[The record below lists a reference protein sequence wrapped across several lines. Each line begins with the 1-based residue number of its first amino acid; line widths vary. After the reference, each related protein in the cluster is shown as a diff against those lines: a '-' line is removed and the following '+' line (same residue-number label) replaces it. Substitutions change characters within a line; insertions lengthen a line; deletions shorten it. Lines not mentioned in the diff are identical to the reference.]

1 MLATENYT
9 VTFKFCKN
17 KLLILKVTTSIETGL
32 SILKS
37 HMPGSCIINYY
48 STPWWSMWFYLIQA
62 FNSIIISSCII
73 VSRLFNI
80 KVHIVLLL
88 INYILIPLILKL
100 VILLIFLKI
109 VSIVIFSSL
118 PFNKSSSIKFS
129 LQGDIEPNTVSSFT
143 LTRFYETSLC
153 TSSKF

>member
-1 MLATENYT
+1 MIAKNFVWLSIFQCYRNETTMLANRKLHY

-48 STPWWSMWFYLIQA
+48 STSWWSMWFYLIQA

-88 INYILIPLILKL
+88 INSILIPLILKL
-100 VILLIFLKI
+100 VILLIFFKNCEYCYI
-109 VSIVIFSSL
+109 QFITI
-118 PFNKSSSIKFS
+118 
-129 LQGDIEPNTVSSFT
+129 
-143 LTRFYETSLC
+143 
-153 TSSKF
+153 